1 MTCVKAESHVQ
12 CMYYIDQAGKGEA
25 VGADVVVLDAGD
37 IYRSVSRNL
46 ALFTQPRNNPVGYR
60 AGWEFGLI
68 PIMAEIYNLGTP
80 HYYAVAVAHQRDNS
94 SELVSERE
102 DIYVVRDRERSSDSE
117 STCYNDTLYLQDLRQ
132 H

>member
-37 IYRSVSRNL
+37 IYRCDSRNL
-46 ALFTQPRNNPVGYR
+46 RPYTQPHSNPIGYR

-94 SELVSERE
+94 SELVSKCKR
-102 DIYVVRDRERSSDSE
+102 IK
-117 STCYNDTLYLQDLRQ
+117 LK
-132 H
+132 